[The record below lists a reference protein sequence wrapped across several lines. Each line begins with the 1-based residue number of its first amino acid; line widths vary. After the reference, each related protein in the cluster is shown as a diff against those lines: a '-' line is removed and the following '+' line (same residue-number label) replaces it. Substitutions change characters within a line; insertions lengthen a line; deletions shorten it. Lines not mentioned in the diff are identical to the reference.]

1 MTHVITALMDDIH
14 VPYGVNVLWD
24 LTASI
29 DLAVEASFVREI
41 FSGVYASDFGLW
53 NTNFGEVVRHQ
64 HRVGGLKIRLLFK
77 IVPEAAA
84 HLAGRDIP
92 SIAKSTVFNHR
103 PDGLCISGLT
113 AGVQTDSSVLKS
125 VKQAVPD
132 TPALSILSF
141 VSKMWSLSSR
151 PRMMGSRHHIQAKCG
166 F

>member
-1 MTHVITALMDDIH
+1 MTHLITALMDDIH
-14 VPYGVNVLWD
+14 VPYGVNVLWNP
-24 LTASI
+24 TASI
-29 DLAVEASFVREI
+29 DLAVGASFVREI
-41 FSGVYASDFGLW
+41 FSGVCASDFGLW
-53 NTNFGEVVRHQ
+53 NTNFGEVIRYQ
-64 HRVGGLKIRLLFK
+64 HPAGGQKIRLLFK

-103 PDGLCISGLT
+103 PDDLCVSGLT
-113 AGVQTDSSVLKS
+113 AGVPTDSLVLKS

-132 TPALSILSF
+132 TRALSILGF

-151 PRMMGSRHHIQAKCG
+151 PRMGSRYHNQAKCG